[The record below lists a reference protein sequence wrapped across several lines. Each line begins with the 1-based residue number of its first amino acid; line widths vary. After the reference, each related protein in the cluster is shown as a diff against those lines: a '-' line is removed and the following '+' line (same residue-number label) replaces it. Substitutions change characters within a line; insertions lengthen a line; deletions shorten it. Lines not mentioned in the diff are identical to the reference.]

1 MRFLLSTF
9 AIFFICC
16 LALVPIEQVNA
27 AEPSLDPMR
36 GEVKEFVK
44 DLCESAPIVSS
55 RETMGF
61 SAEGARTL
69 RTFLSAFGIKIGGT
83 VETEKSFG
91 VLQRDLADLINKTN
105 DCRRLVFE
113 RLITYLEDSRKGR
126 FNETGAEKSRWARI
140 FSPKE
145 ISLVPSCA
153 EKSVDCEFPN
163 ARVSGLLGYHSST
176 IFNSEGTTYEVRYPM
191 HLGQI
196 VTSVGGTVSLGFEY
210 LPLEQLEERGIADFQ
225 VCHCEK

>member
-1 MRFLLSTF
+1 MS
-9 AIFFICC
+9 
-16 LALVPIEQVNA
+16 
-27 AEPSLDPMR
+27 

-44 DLCESAPIVSS
+44 DLCESAPIESS
-55 RETMGF
+55 RETVEF
-61 SAEGARTL
+61 SAEGVTTL
-69 RTFLSAFGIKIGGT
+69 RTFLSAFGIKIGGN

-126 FNETGAEKSRWARI
+126 FNESGAEKSRWAPI
-140 FSPKE
+140 FSPEE
-145 ISLVPSCA
+145 IYLLSSCA

-176 IFNSEGTTYEVRYPM
+176 SVNYPM
-191 HLGQI
+191 HLVGI
-196 VTSVGGTVSLGFEY
+196 VQRFGRTPSLGFYY